1 MNILDYLSRNYLGP
15 LYNIRRGFGE
25 INSQIPAWQ
34 EIMALTLDEVY
45 EFERRRLADILKS
58 AYQNTKYYRDLF
70 DLAGIADKLEDPDVL
85 TQIPLL
91 TKDIIRKNTEAMLN
105 SGIPRDDILETM
117 TGGSTSDPLI
127 FYRDRST
134 YCNRWGLQIAANMSL
149 GWEPGEWYALVW
161 GANQDLPQDYSARY
175 RLLNFLVHRRII
187 LNAALLTDE
196 QTIWFV
202 KELRRHNPRIVYG
215 YPVMLDLLA
224 SAIRDN
230 DLEVPSPEKIIV
242 TAEALTP
249 SARENIE
256 SVFRAPVF
264 DRYAS
269 REFGVVADQCPG
281 SDLLRA
287 VPGTVKIEI
296 LPISKDDPSF
306 GEMVITDLLN
316 VGMPFIRYRT
326 GDIARLTEGEVNGK
340 PGMFLSEI
348 AGRTTD
354 MIVSPNGRIISG
366 TALTPS
372 FFGAH
377 PGVKQAQIRQTAP
390 DQFHILIVRN
400 FDHPM
405 NDAEAKIAETL
416 GGYCGVKVFAKV
428 EYVESIPRD
437 KSGKFRFVISSVS
450 PELLRRTYN
459 TSGSVP
465 AE

>member
-1 MNILDYLSRNYLGP
+1 MSP
-15 LYNIRRGFGE
+15 
-25 INSQIPAWQ
+25 
-34 EIMALTLDEVY
+34 DEVGQL
-45 EFERRRLADILKS
+45 ERRRLAGILNS
-58 AYQNTKYYRDLF
+58 AYRNTKYFREVF
-70 DLAGIADKLEDPDVL
+70 DSAGIAGKLDGPEVL
-85 TQIPLL
+85 SQIPLL

-105 SGIPRDDILETM
+105 SEIPRDDILETM

-127 FYRDRST
+127 FYRDRSA
-134 YCNRWGLQIAANMSL
+134 YCSRWGLQIAANMAL
-149 GWEPGEWYALVW
+149 NWEPGEWYALVW

-202 KELRRHNPRIVYG
+202 KELQRYNPRIVYG

-230 DLEVPSPEKIIV
+230 NLEVPAPEKIVV

-281 SDLLRA
+281 SDLLR
-287 VPGTVKIEI
+287 VIPGTVKIEI
-296 LPISKDDPSF
+296 LPLSQDDPNF

-326 GDIARLTEGEVNGK
+326 GDVARLTKGEVNGK
-340 PGMFLSEI
+340 PGLFLSEI

-354 MIVSPNGRIISG
+354 LIVSPNGRIISG

-377 PGVKQAQIRQTAP
+377 PGIKQAQIRQTAP

-400 FDHPM
+400 FDRPLD
-405 NDAEAKIAETL
+405 NAEEKIAETL
-416 GGYCGVKVFAKV
+416 GHYCGVKVFAKV
-428 EYVESIPRD
+428 EYVDSIPRD

-450 PELLRRTYN
+450 PELLRKTYK
-459 TSGSVP
+459 TASGVSS
-465 AE
+465 E